1 MYIQVRMKRL
11 VILIGLILCGLL
23 TTERVA
29 AQYYSWGADPLSFRW
44 RQMKTK
50 EYRVVYP
57 DTAQNIASR
66 MMYYL
71 DAVKEDIDYG
81 YRHPQMSIPFVVHPS
96 NFMSNGLVMW
106 MPRRV
111 EFISTPDVDSY
122 SMPWTKQL
130 IAHEYRHAVQ
140 YNNLNRG
147 VVKALSYVLG
157 QQSSTIGL
165 LTMPLWM
172 MEGDAVMTETE
183 MSTFGRGLQP
193 SFSIGYRAYGNVATE
208 FRNIDKWFSGS
219 YKDYIPNHYELGYL
233 MSRHGYN
240 RFGRIMG
247 DDVAELTSRRPYMLV
262 STSWVLKRLY
272 GSSQPKLFYDTFH
285 TLHSHWAPLAKV
297 EETTRPLPVAEPKSH
312 TTYAHPQI
320 TPSGSVVML
329 KEDLD
334 RPTAFVLIDTLT
346 GREQRIAHTGL
357 VSSRPALSPSGR
369 IWWTEYRQSTLYAEK
384 VASQLCYMDLDE
396 GRPRRVRKV
405 RNALYP
411 TPTDSVNIAWVEYT
425 ADGRYTIVSQG
436 VANAAE
442 RVAVAYGSEVHG
454 LAWDELT
461 ASLYTIITDDDGMH
475 IARVAGD
482 SLQRV
487 TRSAYTTLRD
497 LRAERGRLYFGSIAS
512 GRDEIHCYDLARGEE
527 YRLSTSR
534 FGSFQPMPVDSG
546 RVIATSYDRRG
557 YMPIVQDFSDSIKVA
572 YAPHPPKIMLP
583 ESKPWGVVNLDTVRF
598 TDAAAETVEEAT
610 PDRRFSRALHAFNIH
625 SWAPASYDPYAIT
638 EESSIAFNLGATIM
652 SQNILSTTEGFLT
665 WGWNPHEGSVFKGTL
680 RYYGLGVNFWASG
693 TYGGTQ
699 QVYKVAIYNPE
710 LGALEYPDEPE
721 RGRYYSIT
729 AGASLPLLLQRGYH
743 TRQLTVATSWNFSN
757 GMVANVDRLTFDGGK
772 VTNIATIG
780 YSEGV
785 HLLNIGVTFQ
795 DFVRRAHRD
804 FLPPWG
810 VVVAANYAQNPTTD
824 DFGHLIVGY
833 AKLYTPGFAKHHS
846 LSLAASYQTSL
857 GGFQSDMVLSGLAF
871 KSTRLVPR
879 GYSSYDIA
887 NNHYI
892 ATSVNYQLPVWYPDG
907 GWEGVIFFKRLR
919 VNAGFDYASFRR
931 ATGFDDFGSII
942 ENRRHIAA
950 YGVDLGIDFNLF
962 TLPSSATIS
971 ATLSLYRKIELHPYK
986 DGKFHFSFGLGL
998 PF

>member
-1 MYIQVRMKRL
+1 MKRL
-11 VILIGLILCGLL
+11 TILIGLILCGLFAS
-23 TTERVA
+23 ERVV
-29 AQYYSWGADPLSFRW
+29 AQYYSWGTDPLSFSW

-71 DAVKEDIDYG
+71 DAVKDDIDYG
-81 YRHPQMSIPFVVHPS
+81 YRYPQMSIPFVVHPS

-111 EFISTPDVDSY
+111 EFLSTPEINGY

-147 VVKALSYVLG
+147 VIKALSYVLG

-172 MEGDAVMTETE
+172 MEGDAVMSETE

-193 SFSIGYRAYGNVATE
+193 SFSLGYRAYGNVATE
-208 FRNIDKWFSGS
+208 FKNIDKWFCGS
-219 YKDYIPNHYELGYL
+219 YKDYIPDHYELGYL
-233 MSRHGYN
+233 MSRQGYN

-285 TLHSHWAPLAKV
+285 TLHSHWAQLAKV
-297 EETTRPLPVAEPKSH
+297 DETTHPLPVAEPKSH

-320 TPSGSVVML
+320 TSDGDLIML

-334 RPTAFVLIDTLT
+334 KPTAFVRIDTLT
-346 GREQRIAHTGL
+346 GEERRIAYTGL
-357 VSSRPALSPSGR
+357 VSTRPAISPSGR
-369 IWWTEYRQSTLYAEK
+369 VWWTEYRQSTLFAEK
-384 VASQLCYMDLDE
+384 VASQLCYMDLDKAL
-396 GRPRRVRKV
+396 PRKVRKV

-411 TPTDSVNIAWVEYT
+411 TPTDSVNVAWVEYT
-425 ADGRYTIVSQG
+425 PDGRYTIV
-436 VANAAE
+436 ANDIAE
-442 RVAVAYGSEVHG
+442 LEERTPIEYGCEIHG
-454 LAWDELT
+454 MAWDDK
-461 ASLYTIITDDDGMH
+461 SRGLYVIVTDDDGMH
-475 IARVAGD
+475 IARVKSDGLTPV
-482 SLQRV
+482 S
-487 TRSAYTTLRD
+487 RSAYTTISD
-497 LRAERGRLYFGSIAS
+497 LRAKDGRLYYGSIAS
-512 GRDEIHCYDLARGEE
+512 GRDELHCYDIASHKE

-534 FGSFQPMPVDSG
+534 YGSFQPMPTDDGKV
-546 RVIATSYDRRG
+546 VATSYDRRG
-557 YMPIVQDFSDSIKVA
+557 YMPVVQELTDSVRVA

-583 ESKPWGVVNLDTVRF
+583 ASKPWGVVNLDTVRF
-598 TDAAAETVEEAT
+598 TPAAADSVAQKH
-610 PDRRFSRALHAFNIH
+610 PVKRFRRLAHAFNIH

-680 RYYGLGVNFWASG
+680 RYYGLGVNFWVSG

-699 QVYKVAIYNPE
+699 QIYKVAIYNPE
-710 LGALEYPDEPE
+710 LGELQYPDEPHLD
-721 RGRYYSIT
+721 RYYSIT
-729 AGASLPLLLQRGYH
+729 AGTSLPLLLQRGYH
-743 TRQLTVATSWNFSN
+743 TQQLTIAASWNFSN
-757 GMVANVDRLTFDGGK
+757 GMVANVDGLKFEDGK

-785 HLLNIGVTFQ
+785 HLLNLGVTFQ
-795 DFVRRAHRD
+795 DVVRQSHRD

-810 VVVAANYAQNPTTD
+810 VVLSANYAQNPATNK
-824 DFGHLIVGY
+824 FGHLLVGY

-857 GGFQSDMVLSGLAF
+857 GGFQSDTVLSSLAF

-892 ATSVNYQLPVWYPDG
+892 ATSINYQLPVWYPDG
-907 GWEGVIFFKRLR
+907 GWEGVIFFKRIRL
-919 VNAGFDYASFRR
+919 NAGFDYASFSNKRLD
-931 ATGFDDFGSII
+931 TEDNIGSFI
-942 ENRRHIAA
+942 EQRRHIGA
-950 YGVDLGIDFNLF
+950 YGIDLGVDFNLF

-971 ATLSLYRKIELHPYK
+971 ATFSLYRKIELHPYK